1 MFAKFTNLFGSN
13 KKNKYANRTVLVV
26 DDSPVDRRM
35 AVSALERLG
44 FNVITAV
51 DGEKGLQTAR
61 EEKPSLII
69 LDCEMPN
76 VNGPEMCRRLK
87 NDDQLANIPVL
98 FLTGS
103 QTPQNVI
110 DCFETEA
117 VSYIHKPVNAK
128 FLASQID
135 IIFEEFSPDKR
146 P

>member
-1 MFAKFTNLFGSN
+1 MFDKLAGLFGNN

-26 DDSPVDRRM
+26 DDSPVDRKV
-35 AVSALERLG
+35 AVSVLERLG

-51 DGEKGLQTAR
+51 DGELGLQTAR
-61 EEKPSLII
+61 AEKPSLII

-76 VNGPEMCRRLK
+76 VDGPEMCRRLK
-87 NDDQLANIPVL
+87 NDAQLAKIPVL

-110 DCFETEA
+110 ECFETEA

-135 IIFEEFSPDKR
+135 IIFEEFSPEKR

>member
-1 MFAKFTNLFGSN
+1 MFDKLASLFGGN
-13 KKNKYANRTVLVV
+13 KKNKYADRTVLVV
-26 DDSPVDRRM
+26 DDSPVDRKV

-61 EEKPSLII
+61 IEKPSLII

-76 VNGPEMCRRLK
+76 VDGPEMCRRLK
-87 NDDQLANIPVL
+87 ADDTISNIPVL

-103 QTPQNVI
+103 ETPQNVI
-110 DCFETEA
+110 ECFEAEA
-117 VSYIHKPVNAK
+117 ANYIHKPVNVK

-135 IIFEEFSPDKR
+135 IIFEEFSPEKR